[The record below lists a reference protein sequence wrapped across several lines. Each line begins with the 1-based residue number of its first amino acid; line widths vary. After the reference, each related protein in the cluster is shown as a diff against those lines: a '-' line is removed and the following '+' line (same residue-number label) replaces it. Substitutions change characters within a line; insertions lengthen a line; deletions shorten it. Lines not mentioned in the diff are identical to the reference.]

1 MENSQITLILSSA
14 FLTLVCA
21 ILSST
26 TPSQIDEGF
35 NFHKFQ
41 LQETLNDL
49 NYRFNRANLKKINWT
64 IEETITFSYFHKLN

>member
-21 ILSST
+21 IISST
-26 TPSQIDEGF
+26 IPSQNDEGF

-41 LQETLNDL
+41 LQDTLNHL
-49 NYRFNRANLKKINWT
+49 NYRFNRAN
-64 IEETITFSYFHKLN
+64 F